1 MGKTSHVVVRLESK
15 ILDEPTEDES
25 DENNDLKKNIV
36 GKLIGFEPNEG
47 RLQFN
52 DNGVMMFGL
61 GADPKDVGLTY
72 KVKGNEVLV
81 FKEVKGMEEFYF
93 PHLILK

>member
-1 MGKTSHVVVRLESK
+1 MIVRLESK
-15 ILDEPTEDES
+15 ILNETAEDEGE
-25 DENNDLKKNIV
+25 ENNALKKNIV
-36 GKLIGFEPNEG
+36 GKLIGFKPNEG

-52 DNGVMMFGL
+52 DDGVMMFGF

-81 FKEVKGMEEFYF
+81 FQRGKRNGGILF
-93 PHLILK
+93 PSLNP